1 MVTKEEFGDY
11 VEVQM
16 EGQFNMLDPR
26 ARELTGLSRSKYLY
40 IIKNYGELK
49 KRFTEKE

>member
-1 MVTKEEFGDY
+1 MVTKEEFEDY

-16 EGQFNMLDPR
+16 GGQYNMYDPR
-26 ARELTGLSRSKYLY
+26 ARELTELSREKYLY

-49 KRFTEKE
+49 KRFAEEE